1 MKKLIMRASQING
14 GDSMALMTSK
24 DVEGLY
30 IRVELPRVYGKFKVQ
45 FDLVQYVNHPIK
57 GEKAEVGKETMEC
70 DYLLDGP
77 NIIEQCYLHA
87 KEKLPYATLDC

>member
-1 MKKLIMRASQING
+1 MAIKPNEE
-14 GDSMALMTSK
+14 SMGM
-24 DVEGLY
+24 Y

-45 FDLVQYVNHPIK
+45 FELVQYVNHPIS
-57 GEKAEVGKETMEC
+57 GSLAEVGKETMEC

-87 KEKLPYATLDC
+87 KEQLPYATLDC